1 MGLFDFLKR
10 DKSMTPDQKVLL
22 REQKKERKKLA
33 RQLKR
38 EANTYA
44 GIVKRRLTKMG
55 LCYRYRLKENDIWEK
70 GLQQIQFLSPLKA
83 SPEAIYLP
91 IDTMRL
97 PRGLRKDD
105 LLKDEVIADLSV
117 NCRRQVYAVDRVAT
131 GFWYVVERMVG
142 IRGIPT
148 HVAYADMLTLMPEK
162 ASSLTFP
169 VGMGENSRAVFA
181 SVDDFPHCIVA
192 GATDQGKSVFINN
205 IICTLAQRN
214 APSEL
219 QMYMV
224 DLKGGVELSMFD
236 GLPHLGK
243 PIIKKEP
250 EVIEIIQ
257 ELLDETTRRM
267 AMFEGHCRNIREW
280 NHGNRQKGRLPNI
293 LFVVDEL
300 ANLML
305 CKDSY
310 SDGKKTTIANIA
322 ENKLAKLAATS
333 RAAGIYCIVATQRPS
348 VDVVTG
354 IIKANFPVRFAFST
368 ASQTDSRV
376 IIDVSEAYGLSPQ
389 GRMIYAHG
397 KQHDEIQGPYVS
409 TNMVKKI
416 VSDLK
421 AGRGVEKITLR
432 HDVTEEEIFEYALDV
447 LKGDFTIKKLYQA
460 FKERGVIS
468 VEIEEMGK
476 RFEGQIVQVRGE
488 DYRLEPGAGS
498 KPRRLVSCVLCP
510 EISQAPPEASL
521 DASPT
526 DMPLDIELAPPI
538 TDEAEHAA
546 NLDWI
551 GAACWY
557 QEPLVQAIQNWKYRG
572 DDGHLPEMT
581 AYLTD
586 YWEQQG
592 LALDMIIPVP
602 LHPEVQAKR
611 GFNQAEVLAQAL
623 STMINTPCI
632 TVLERTRNTP
642 PQYQVKRR
650 DMRTNNVQG
659 AFALLPETSVEGLR
673 VLIIDDIVSTGATV
687 GECGR
692 VLREAGA
699 TWVGA
704 LTLARPKHKK
714 KR

>member
-1 MGLFDFLKR
+1 MMSLFGFLKR
-10 DKSMTPDQKVLL
+10 DHSMTPEQRVLL
-22 REQKKERKKLA
+22 REQRKERKKLS

-38 EANTYA
+38 EANVYA

-55 LCYRYRLKENDIWEK
+55 LCYRFRLKENDIWEK
-70 GLQQIQFLSPLKA
+70 GLQQVNFLSPLKA
-83 SPEAIYLP
+83 SPEAVYLP
-91 IDTMRL
+91 VDTMRL

-105 LLKDEVIADLSV
+105 LLRDEVIADLSV
-117 NCRRQVYAVDRVAT
+117 NCRRQIYAVDRVSA
-131 GFWYVVERMVG
+131 GFWFVVERMVG
-142 IRGIPT
+142 VRGIPT

-162 ASSLTFP
+162 AGALTFP

-205 IICTLAQRN
+205 IVCTLAQRN
-214 APSEL
+214 APADL
-219 QMYMV
+219 RMYMV
-224 DLKGGVELSMFD
+224 DLKGGVELAMFD
-236 GLPHLGK
+236 GLPHLGR
-243 PIIKKEP
+243 PIIKKEV
-250 EVIEIIQ
+250 EVVEIIQ
-257 ELLDETTRRM
+257 ELLDETGRRM

-280 NHGNRQKGRLPNI
+280 NHGNRQKGRLPLT

-305 CKDSY
+305 CRDPY
-310 SDGKKTTIANIA
+310 SLDGKKTTIAAAA
-322 ENKLAKLAATS
+322 ENRLAKLAATS

-376 IIDVSEAYGLSPQ
+376 IIDVSNAYGLSPQ

-416 VSDLK
+416 VGDLK
-421 AGRGVEKITLR
+421 AGRGVEKATLR
-432 HDVTEEEIFEYALDV
+432 HDVTDEEIFEYALDK
-447 LKGDFTIKKLYQA
+447 LEGDFPIKKLYQS
-460 FKERGVIS
+460 FRERGVTS

-476 RFEGQIVQVRGE
+476 RYEGQTVQIRGE
-488 DYRLEPGAGS
+488 GYRLEPGAGS
-498 KPRRLVSCVLCP
+498 KPRKLASCVLCP
-510 EISQAPPEASL
+510 DESEQPHTQET
-521 DASPT
+521 DSP
-526 DMPLDIELAPPI
+526 PLDVELAPPI

-546 NLDWI
+546 GLDWV

-557 QEPLVQAIQNWKYRG
+557 QEPLVQAVQDWKYRG
-572 DDGHLPEMT
+572 QDGHLPEMG
-581 AYLTD
+581 AYLTE

-592 LALDMIIPVP
+592 LAVDMIVPVP
-602 LHPEVQAKR
+602 LHPEVQATR
-611 GFNQAEVLAQAL
+611 GFNQADVLAQAL
-623 STMINTPCI
+623 AAMTDTPCI
-632 TVLERTRNTP
+632 SVLQRTRNTP

-650 DMRTNNVQG
+650 DMRINNVQG

-673 VLIIDDIVSTGATV
+673 VLVVDDIVSTGATV

-704 LTLARPKHKK
+704 LALARPKRKK